1 MDTADR
7 KLVNITRRPA
17 PAQVTPA
24 QVPGMSGLLGLAVGV
39 VVIAGLFFAK
49 DVLIPITLA
58 ILLSFVLSPI
68 VSLLR
73 RWRAPKGLAVMVS
86 VLVALGILGGIGTIV
101 GMQAASL
108 ADDAPGYART
118 IENKIDNTKK
128 FAASRVA
135 FFAQDRAGPAPA
147 VTGPPR
153 TNTERILAGRGREP
167 VPVRI
172 AETEPDALSMA
183 GSILTPVLAPFET
196 FVIVLVVAIFIL
208 MQKEDLRDRLIR
220 VFGSS
225 DLHRTTLAMDDAG
238 VRLSKY
244 FLSQLAVNASFGTV
258 IAIGLWAIGVPVPA
272 LWGILAG
279 ILRFVPYIGALLGA
293 ALPLALAAGVD
304 PGWGMM
310 ISVAVL
316 FAVVEPLVG
325 YVVEPLLYGHS
336 TGLSPLSVVVA
347 AVFWTWIWG
356 PVGLVLSMP
365 LTLCL
370 VVLGRHVPAMEFIDI
385 LLGDQ
390 PALTPVESFYQ
401 RMLASDP
408 EEALEQAEALLEDR
422 SITAYYDVVAL
433 GGLKLAAE
441 DTRRGA
447 IDQDGARRIVR
458 SMLTVIDELETH
470 VDNGATATAVP
481 NRSLNPMPQGSRS
494 IEETATDPMPV
505 APDDWRAENTIM
517 CIAGR
522 GVLDDAVTAMMA
534 QLLGNRGFGVRRI
547 THAAVSR
554 DASERVDY
562 TGTKLICLSYLEIGG
577 SPSHLR
583 YLVRRLR
590 RDAPGA
596 QIMVGLWPEGEAAL
610 TDEQIQRALGA
621 DIYVGTLGAA
631 VEEALAFAGRPVEQA
646 AA

>member
-1 MDTADR
+1 M
-7 KLVNITRRPA
+7 VNITRRPG
-17 PAQVTPA
+17 PAQVAPA
-24 QVPGMSGLLGLAVGV
+24 QVPGVSGLLGLAVGV

-68 VSLLR
+68 VATLR

-118 IENKIDNTKK
+118 IEDKIDNTKK
-128 FAASRVA
+128 FAADRVA
-135 FFAQDRAGPAPA
+135 FFAQDRAAPAPA
-147 VTGPPR
+147 VAGPPR
-153 TNTERILAGRGREP
+153 TNTERILASRGREP

-304 PGWGMM
+304 PGWGMV
-310 ISVAVL
+310 ISVAIL

-370 VVLGRHVPAMEFIDI
+370 VVLGRHVPAMEFVDI

-401 RMLASDP
+401 RMLAADP

-447 IDQDGARRIVR
+447 IDHDGARRIVG

-470 VDNGATATAVP
+470 VDDGATATATP
-481 NRSLNPMPQGSRS
+481 NRSLNPMPQGSQT
-494 IEETATDPMPV
+494 IEETASEPMPV
-505 APDDWRAENTIM
+505 APDDWRGDNTIT

-522 GVLDDAVTAMMA
+522 GVLDDAVTAMLA
-534 QLLGNRGFGVRRI
+534 QLLGKRGFGVRRV
-547 THAAVSR
+547 THAAVGR
-554 DASERVDY
+554 DALERIDY

-610 TDEQIQRALGA
+610 TEEQIQRALGA
-621 DIYVGTLGAA
+621 DIYVGTLGTA